1 LKRVLGF
8 REALNPS
15 CAAGCIWPVA
25 PGAVVCYEA
34 RLPQVSAEATM
45 TEPID
50 RAPFYHDGMRE
61 LQDRFDG
68 RRVADGLEKH
78 RLHFEFWEQDLK
90 LIEQARF
97 FFIATS
103 YQDNVDCSMR
113 SGDPGFVRITGPD
126 TLEYPEYDGNNMY
139 RTLGNIHR
147 NPNVGLLFVRLD
159 GKTFRT
165 RIRGRATIHDSAETL
180 AQHHGAKV
188 VVRVKC
194 EIFPNCPRYVP
205 DLMAPEWKSRDYLKD
220 VLSKH
225 DPHRKPEA

>member
-1 LKRVLGF
+1 MKQD
-8 REALNPS
+8 
-15 CAAGCIWPVA
+15 
-25 PGAVVCYEA
+25 
-34 RLPQVSAEATM
+34 LPQVSAEAAM
-45 TEPID
+45 TDPID

-61 LQDRFDG
+61 LQDRYDG

-78 RLHFEFWEQDLK
+78 RLHFEFWEQDRT
-90 LIEQARF
+90 LIEEARF

-147 NPNVGLLFVRLD
+147 NPNIGLLFVRLD

-165 RIRGRATIHDSAETL
+165 RIRGKATIHDSAETL
-180 AQHHGAKV
+180 AGHHGAKV

-205 DLMAPEWKSRDYLKD
+205 DLMGASAAVPANPFVPRPGYEPPPPEWKSRDYLKD
-220 VLSKH
+220 VLSKY
-225 DPHRKPEA
+225 DPHRKHEA